1 MTPRTMAS
9 PPTRAPAVADDAL
22 RDRQCIVERVALI
35 EHADAHAAAHRH
47 TTAVGVETSGEHREE
62 ARLAVAVASDDADAV
77 ALVDAERDGVEDD
90 LGGELEMQRFAAEE
104 VCHVPPGYGSGSVP
118 RRRAVSTSS

>member
-1 MTPRTMAS
+1 VLRRS
-9 PPTRAPAVADDAL
+9 PTTLCATVSV
-22 RDRQCIVERVALI
+22 VERVALV

-90 LGGELEMQRFAAEE
+90 LVGNSRCSASPPRRCAMS
-104 VCHVPPGYGSGSVP
+104 PPGYGSGSVP